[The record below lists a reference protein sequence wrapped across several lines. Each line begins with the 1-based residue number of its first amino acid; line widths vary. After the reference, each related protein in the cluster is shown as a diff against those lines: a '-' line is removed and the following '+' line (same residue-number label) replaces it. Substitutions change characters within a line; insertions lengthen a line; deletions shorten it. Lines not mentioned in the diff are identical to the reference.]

1 MRRASRWNCTQLP
14 GASSAMGSEEENAPN
29 REPEVTASMPAQ
41 RAGEGNEDKPAEEA
55 RSREEQDRR
64 LAEQLLK
71 RGIPPE
77 EVRRLL
83 ALGAQETAS
92 SPPSAPVKSPAA
104 PLPTLLPEEEPFVPR
119 PTIILPPPREAT
131 DAEREQAD
139 RLLTAANLAR
149 RRGSY
154 AEAEQRCRE
163 AVEKNPSDA
172 SALELYGD
180 ILQAIG
186 RVDDAVLAYDRAREL
201 DPKRRSA
208 ERKYADL
215 VLQQNRS
222 IARLS
227 DEYIPRNPM
236 VAVLMSSLLPGA
248 GQMYNGQPVKGL
260 LIAVGMLI
268 CVFVLG
274 WTDYGFASG
283 LTSITPPLVFF
294 MLLAGAI
301 YIYAVIDANIN
312 ARRGKRRD
320 TGWEV

>member
-1 MRRASRWNCTQLP
+1 MA
-14 GASSAMGSEEENAPN
+14 SEEGKSSD

-41 RAGEGNEDKPAEEA
+41 RAAEGAEETLA
-55 RSREEQDRR
+55 EETLSREEQNRR
-64 LAEQLLK
+64 LAAQLLK
-71 RGIPPE
+71 RGVSPE
-77 EVRRLL
+77 EVQRLL
-83 ALGAQETAS
+83 ALGAQAAAS
-92 SPPSAPVKSPAA
+92 VSPAAPVKSPAA
-104 PLPTLLPEEEPFVPR
+104 PPPTLVPEEEPFVPK

-131 DAEREQAD
+131 EEEREQAD
-139 RLLTAANLAR
+139 RLLTMANLAR
-149 RRGSY
+149 RRGNY
-154 AEAEQRCRE
+154 VEAEQRCRE

-201 DPKRRSA
+201 DPNRPSA

-222 IARLS
+222 IELLS
-227 DEYIPRNPM
+227 EEYIPRNPM

-274 WTDYGFASG
+274 WTDYGLMAG
-283 LTSITPPLVFF
+283 LTFISPPLVFF
-294 MLLAGAI
+294 LLLAGAI
-301 YIYAVIDANIN
+301 YIYAVVDANVN
-312 ARRGKRRD
+312 ARKGRRRSS
-320 TGWEV
+320 GWEV